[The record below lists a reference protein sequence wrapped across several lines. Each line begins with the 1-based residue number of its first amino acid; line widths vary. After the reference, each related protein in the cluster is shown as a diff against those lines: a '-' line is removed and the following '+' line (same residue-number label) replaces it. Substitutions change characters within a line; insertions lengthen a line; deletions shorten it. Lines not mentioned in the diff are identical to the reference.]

1 MKRAHRGRLGM
12 LQRGMSEHRRRQ
24 RFVGGMVAALLAGLG
39 LVTAHDAMAHQD
51 PSGCSQSGP
60 AIVVGVFRADGVSG
74 VSGTV
79 SPCETIKYT
88 VRVQKATPGDLT
100 ICAFEGGTLTLTTP
114 DGTVHTVN
122 GSVPC
127 LGGSLPFP
135 PVHEDC
141 SLAACTGDPCTTPTV
156 IS

>member
-60 AIVVGVFRADGVSG
+60 AIVVGVFRADGVTG
-74 VSGTV
+74 LSGTV
-79 SPCETIKYT
+79 SPRETVQYR
-88 VRVQKATPGDLT
+88 VQVQKAGLTDPT
-100 ICAFEGGTLTLTTP
+100 ICALE
-114 DGTVHTVN
+114 
-122 GSVPC
+122 
-127 LGGSLPFP
+127 
-135 PVHEDC
+135 
-141 SLAACTGDPCTTPTV
+141 
-156 IS
+156 